1 MKGSPE
7 FFASLVIA
15 LVIHGLLFA
24 FLYIPAGEREL
35 REDPTVFKLVDIDLY
50 TPPPPA
56 PPLKP
61 PPPVQPP
68 EPPPSPQQ
76 PPLNSKEPTLSP
88 QETTAEKIEETDKP
102 VQEPS
107 IPYPLAPPPAP
118 LSRAP
123 SRLDEPEYLPPHKI
137 SVPPKVPVDQVL
149 RQLIYPPQ
157 ANRQRIEGVVY
168 LELFIDREGVI
179 RKIEVLKD
187 PGYGFAEAAVKA
199 FQGVRCTPAEAN
211 GVPVAVRYRYPIR
224 FKLR

>member
-50 TPPPPA
+50 TPP
-56 PPLKP
+56 
-61 PPPVQPP
+61 
-68 EPPPSPQQ
+68 
-76 PPLNSKEPTLSP
+76 LNSKEPTLSP

-107 IPYPLAPPPAP
+107 VPYPLTPPPAP
-118 LSRAP
+118 LSPPP

-137 SVPPKVPVDQVL
+137 SVPPKVPVDEVL
-149 RQLIYPPQ
+149 RQLVYPPQ

-187 PGYGFAEAAVKA
+187 PGYGLADAAVKA
-199 FQGVRCTPAEAN
+199 FQGVRCNPAEAN

>member
-1 MKGSPE
+1 MKGSPT
-7 FFASLVIA
+7 FLIA
-15 LVIHGLLFA
+15 LIIALLVHVLLFA

-35 REDPTVFKLVDIDLY
+35 REDPTVFKVVDIDLY
-50 TPPPPA
+50 TPS
-56 PPLKP
+56 
-61 PPPVQPP
+61 PVQPP
-68 EPPPSPQQ
+68 EPPPKPEQ
-76 PPLNSKEPTLSP
+76 PPLPP
-88 QETTAEKIEETDKP
+88 QETITEKIEETEKP
-102 VQEPS
+102 VQETPA
-107 IPYPLAPPPAP
+107 PAPPSVPIPAP
-118 LSRAP
+118 SKF
-123 SRLDEPEYLPPHKI
+123 DEPEYLPPHKI

-187 PGYGFAEAAVKA
+187 PGYGLAEAAVKA

>member
-1 MKGSPE
+1 MKGSPT
-7 FFASLVIA
+7 FLIA
-15 LVIHGLLFA
+15 LIIALLVHVLLFA

-35 REDPTVFKLVDIDLY
+35 REDPTVFKVVDIDLY

-56 PPLKP
+56 TPVKP
-61 PPPVQPP
+61 PPSPVQPP
-68 EPPPSPQQ
+68 EPPPKPEQ
-76 PPLNSKEPTLSP
+76 PPLPP
-88 QETTAEKIEETDKP
+88 QETITEKIEETEKP
-102 VQEPS
+102 VQETPAPAPPS
-107 IPYPLAPPPAP
+107 VPILAP
-118 LSRAP
+118 SKF
-123 SRLDEPEYLPPHKI
+123 DEPEYLPPHKI

-187 PGYGFAEAAVKA
+187 PGYGLAEAAVKA

>member
-7 FFASLVIA
+7 FLAAIVIA
-15 LVIHGLLFA
+15 LILHGLLFA
-24 FLYIPAGEREL
+24 FLFIPAGEREL

-50 TPPPPA
+50 TPTPA
-56 PPLKP
+56 KPP

-68 EPPPSPQQ
+68 EPPPNPEH
-76 PPLNSKEPTLSP
+76 PPLPP
-88 QETTAEKIEETDKP
+88 QEATSEKIEETDKP

-107 IPYPLAPPPAP
+107 VPHPLAPPPAP
-118 LSRAP
+118 ISPTPAKP
-123 SRLDEPEYLPPHKI
+123 EEPEYLPQHKI

-187 PGYGFAEAAVKA
+187 PGYGLAEAAVKA

-211 GVPVAVRYRYPIR
+211 GLPVAVRYRYPIR

>member
-7 FFASLVIA
+7 FLAAIVIA
-15 LVIHGLLFA
+15 LILHGLLFA
-24 FLYIPAGEREL
+24 FLFIPAGEREL

-50 TPPPPA
+50 TPPTPA
-56 PPLKP
+56 KPP

-68 EPPPSPQQ
+68 EPPPNPEH
-76 PPLNSKEPTLSP
+76 PPLPP
-88 QETTAEKIEETDKP
+88 QEATSEKIEETDKP

-107 IPYPLAPPPAP
+107 VPHPLAPPPAP
-118 LSRAP
+118 ISPTPAKP
-123 SRLDEPEYLPPHKI
+123 EEPEYLPQHKI

-187 PGYGFAEAAVKA
+187 PGYGLAEAAVKA

-211 GVPVAVRYRYPIR
+211 GLPVAVRYRYPIR